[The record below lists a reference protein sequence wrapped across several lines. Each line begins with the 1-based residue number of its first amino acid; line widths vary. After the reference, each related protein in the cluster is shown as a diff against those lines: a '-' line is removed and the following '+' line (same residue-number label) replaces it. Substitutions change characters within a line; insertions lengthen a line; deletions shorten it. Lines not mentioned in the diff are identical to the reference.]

1 MKLLRDLVLLRAR
14 IDYPIYW
21 ASIVVLLAI
30 LFGGVFLFA
39 SIMSNPGIAIVAL
52 AVIVG
57 IAWLMVCAARCRDI
71 EVSPLCGLLT
81 LVPVVGVIA
90 LFWLGLSRGKPL

>member
-21 ASIVVLLAI
+21 VAMVVLLTI

-39 SIMSNPGIAIVAL
+39 SIMPAPGIAIVAL

-57 IAWLMVCAARCRDI
+57 VLWLMVCAARCRDM
-71 EVSPLCGLLT
+71 EVSPWCGVLT
-81 LVPVVGVIA
+81 LLPVVGVFA
-90 LFWLGLSRGKPL
+90 FFWLGLSRGKPE